1 LIILVGEIIYT
12 MLLEHN
18 VVVKNPLKV
27 GIRFASCYP
36 NLYRS
41 AMSSLGFHIIYDLL
55 NHQED
60 VYCERVVYPYG
71 KTLETGS
78 PLSNFDVVSFSLQ
91 YEQDYPHVMEMLRE
105 GGLKVRRKDRSPNDP
120 LVIAGGPCASSNPM
134 PMTPFI
140 DLFIL
145 GDGEAI
151 LPKLL
156 DKLRSLDNPHQQIHE
171 FADVEGVFIPD
182 GMDGKKAKLIQL
194 EDMDDA
200 WRPIRQVFPETDKK
214 EYIPAFGKSFLLE
227 VSRGCARGC
236 RFCMAGCIYRPRR
249 EVEIGTLI
257 KTAKKGREATGLDK
271 IALIGAAVSDY
282 SQIEELCQELIELG
296 FQVTTPSLRIESI
309 SKNLLESLKESGL
322 KTITI
327 APESTW
333 RLRKVINKPITDDEI
348 KNTMEIA
355 FNMDLNVKLYF
366 LTGLPT
372 ETQEDLE
379 DMVNLINKLQDKAP
393 HRDSLRISINP
404 FIPKPHTPFQW
415 AEFNLKDI
423 KQKVNF
429 LKKNLKSRHFKVENP
444 NKALTQYVLSMG
456 DVNLGDIIEESS
468 QRKVPIGEWKKL
480 IPQQTIGPSCNE
492 KVDEFPWKEIDVG
505 INDDFL
511 CDEYKKALRGDL
523 TPWCET
529 FGCYNCGAVCQKRA
543 KKD

>member
-1 LIILVGEIIYT
+1 MVGEIIYT
-12 MLLEHN
+12 MFREHN
-18 VVVKNPLKV
+18 VVVKDPLKV
-27 GIRFASCYP
+27 EMRFASCYP

-55 NHQED
+55 NYHD
-60 VYCERVVYPYG
+60 DIYCERVVYPYG
-71 KTLETGS
+71 KSLETGS
-78 PLSNFDVVSFSLQ
+78 PLSDFDVVSFSLQ
-91 YEQDYPHVMEMLRE
+91 YEQDYPHVLEMLRE
-105 GGLKVRRKDRSPNDP
+105 GGLEVRGKDRSPDDP

-145 GDGEAI
+145 GDGEVI
-151 LPKLL
+151 LPELV
-156 DKLRSLDNPHQQIHE
+156 DKIRTMDNPRSQIHE
-171 FADVEGVFIPD
+171 LVELEGVFIPNR
-182 GMDGKKAKLIQL
+182 MDGKKAKLVQL
-194 EDMDDA
+194 EDMHDA
-200 WRPIRQVFPETDKK
+200 WRPVKQVFPETNNK
-214 EYIPAFGKSFLLE
+214 ELIPAFGKSFLLE

-249 EVEIGTLI
+249 EVDIGTLI
-257 KTAKKGREATGLDK
+257 KTAKEGRKATGLDK

-282 SQIEELCQELIELG
+282 SQIEKLCQELIELD

-348 KNTMEIA
+348 RNTMEIA
-355 FNMDLNVKLYF
+355 FKMDLNVKLYF

-372 ETQEDLE
+372 QTHEDLE
-379 DMVNLINKLQDKAP
+379 DMLNLIRDLQDMAP
-393 HRDSLRISINP
+393 QRDSLRISINP

-415 AEFNLKDI
+415 AEFNLKNI
-423 KQKVNF
+423 KQNVKF

-444 NKALTQYVLSMG
+444 NKAFIQYVLSMG
-456 DVNLGDIIEESS
+456 DAALADIIEESS
-468 QRKVPIGEWKKL
+468 LQKVPLGEWKKY
-480 IPQQTIGPSCNE
+480 IPTLSIDPSRNGDSGE
-492 KVDEFPWKEIDVG
+492 LPWKDINVG
-505 INDDFL
+505 INDEFL
-511 CDEYKKALRGDL
+511 LSEYKKALKGDL

-529 FGCYNCGAVCQKRA
+529 FGCYNCGAACEKRN
-543 KKD
+543 